1 MPAHRLLP
9 DNGTLRH
16 WVKDDGLT
24 HQQVADRIY
33 TTTGV
38 RVSRTTV
45 SAALSRAG
53 ISKPTSRYRDEL
65 PWRVKI
71 EHIKEYPARMLRLL
85 GRRRAGLPL
94 NPVEE
99 DRLDA
104 WLLKLEEDHAVIA
117 YDPES
122 PYGFY
127 YIEKNDVTDGLDG
140 IPIRRHAVKMNVQ

>member
-16 WVKDDGLT
+16 WVEDEGLT
-24 HQQVADRIY
+24 HQQIADRIY
-33 TTTGV
+33 TTTGQ

-53 ISKPTSRYRDEL
+53 ISKPTMRYRDEL
-65 PWRVKI
+65 PWRVHI
-71 EHIKEYPARMLRLL
+71 DHIKEYPARMLRLL

-94 NPVEE
+94 NPVET

-104 WLLKLEEDHAVIA
+104 WLQKLEDDHAVVA
-117 YDPES
+117 YDPTS

-127 YIEKNDVTDGLDG
+127 YIEKDDRLDGLDG
-140 IPIRRHAVKMNVQ
+140 IPIRRQTVSVKT

>member
-16 WVKDDGLT
+16 WVQDEGLT
-24 HQQVADRIY
+24 HQQIADRIY
-33 TTTGV
+33 TTTGD

-53 ISKPTSRYRDEL
+53 ISKPTMRYRDEL
-65 PWRVKI
+65 PWRVKV

-85 GRRRAGLPL
+85 GRRRANLPL
-94 NPVEE
+94 NEQE
-99 DRLDA
+99 DERLDA
-104 WLLKLEEDHAVIA
+104 WLTKLEEDHAVVA
-117 YDPES
+117 YDPDS

-127 YIEKNDVTDGLDG
+127 YIEKDDETDGLDG
-140 IPIRRHAVKMNVQ
+140 IPIRRHTVKVRT